1 MPSARRKVIIDTD
14 PGIDDA
20 LALILALR
28 SPEIEALAITAV
40 AGNVPLEQCV
50 RNAAGLVE
58 LLSAPTPVAAGC
70 RKPLLREPITAQVH
84 GADGLGGASAQLP
97 AGRSLLPLPASQV
110 ILELAERHPGEVTLV
125 ALGPLTNVAAAALA
139 DPGRFARLAGI
150 VVMGG
155 AFRVYGNATA
165 VAEFNIFADPH
176 AARVVLSSGVP
187 VTFVGLDVTTQVR
200 LQPEVVLANAAV
212 AGDAVRSFV
221 EQAAQHFLRS
231 CGPYGCCLHDPLAI
245 GVVIDPSLV
254 EKRPLFVEIE
264 TSGHAC
270 LGMTVADFRPWSPH
284 PANAEVC
291 ISVDVPRFLDV
302 FEKRVSR
309 S

>member
-28 SPEIEALAITAV
+28 SPETEVLAITAV

-58 LLSAPTPVAAGC
+58 LLGARTPVAAGC
-70 RKPLLREPITAQVH
+70 RKPLLREPITALVH
-84 GADGLGGASAQLP
+84 GADGLGGAFAQLP
-97 AGRSLLPLPASQV
+97 AGGPLLPVPAAQV
-110 ILELAERHPGEVTLV
+110 ILDTAERHPGEVTLA

-139 DPGRFARLAGI
+139 DPARFARLAGI

-155 AFRVYGNATA
+155 AFQVHGNVTA

-176 AARVVLSSGVP
+176 AARVVLASGVP
-187 VTFVGLDVTTQVR
+187 VTFVCLDVTTQVR
-200 LQPEVVLANAAV
+200 LQPELVVAPAAV
-212 AGDAVRSFV
+212 AGNAVRSFV
-221 EQAAQHFLRS
+221 EQAAKHFLRS

-245 GVVIDPSLV
+245 GAVIDPSLL
-254 EKRPLFVEIE
+254 EKRPLFVEVE
-264 TSGHAC
+264 TSGHTC

-284 PANAEVC
+284 SPNAEVC
-291 ISVDVPRFLDV
+291 TGVDAQRFLAM
-302 FEKRVSR
+302 FGRRVLR
-309 S
+309 P